1 MAHDSAAT
9 RARLLDA
16 AYEEFVAVGLAG
28 ARVERI
34 AKAATANKQ
43 AIYAYFGSK
52 DALFD
57 AVLDTRLQVLAD
69 VVPFRPDDL
78 PGYIGALFDQ
88 LCLDPGLM
96 RLTQWKALERTD
108 ASDAE
113 REAHAAKATALADTL
128 GIGLEP
134 AVDVMM
140 VVLAVAQAWLFTSPA
155 VRNPMGANEGARRRR
170 HRESVIAVVRAVVES
185 ASR

>member
-1 MAHDSAAT
+1 MAYDSEAT

-16 AYEEFVAVGLAG
+16 AYEEFVAFGLAG

-69 VVPFRPDDL
+69 LVPFRPDDL
-78 PGYIGALFDQ
+78 PEYIGALFDQ
-88 LCLDPGLM
+88 LCLDPGLL
-96 RLTQWKALERTD
+96 RLTQWKALERSD
-108 ASDAE
+108 ASESE
-113 REAHAAKATALADTL
+113 REAHSEKATALADVL

-134 AVDVMM
+134 AVDLMM
-140 VVLAVAQAWLFTSPA
+140 IVLAVGQAWLLTSPA
-155 VRNPMGANEGARRRR
+155 LRNPVGNNEAARRRR
-170 HRESVIAVVRAVVES
+170 HRASVIAAVRAVAS